1 MKVLTDINMNN
12 NEIIQ
17 VIIHNVSS
25 DPTVSAKNAGM
36 IIFNTTDKKLKY
48 YNGSEW
54 VTIGTSSGGTI
65 TIDTSL
71 SDSSTNSNAAGSKA
85 VVDYVKNSTKDF
97 NSIVN
102 AIKAVNNG
110 EVLKSNSSTGAI
122 IGIKIDE
129 TVKENSENLISS
141 GAVFKA
147 INDSLDKINKADY
160 TCPVIT
166 GQNGTCI
173 WTISLE
179 HTEPAFVQ
187 VYDSSS
193 GEVVFPNIK
202 DSNNQIIIT
211 FNGINGDRISAGTYN
226 AVILFSN

>member
-1 MKVLTDINMNN
+1 MQVLTDINMNN
-12 NEIIQ
+12 NEVLQ
-17 VIIHNVSS
+17 VIIHKVSS
-25 DPTVSAKNAGM
+25 DPTVSAKNSGM

-54 VTIGTSSGGTI
+54 VTIGAGGGTI
-65 TIDTSL
+65 TIDTLL

-97 NSIVN
+97 NSIAN
-102 AIKAVNNG
+102 AIKSVVNG
-110 EVLKSNSSTGAI
+110 YVLKTNSSTGAI

-129 TVKENSENLISS
+129 SVEENSENLISS
-141 GAVFKA
+141 GAVFQA
-147 INDSLDKINKADY
+147 INDSLNKINKVDY

-166 GQNGTCI
+166 GENGTCI

-179 HTEPAFVQ
+179 HTEPVFVQ
-187 VYDSSS
+187 VYDNNS

-202 DSNNQIIIT
+202 DSNNQVIIT
-211 FNGINGDRISAGTYN
+211 FNGINGNRISAGAYR
-226 AVILFSN
+226 AVILFSK

>member
-17 VIIHNVSS
+17 VIIHKVSS

-48 YNGSEW
+48 YDGSEW
-54 VTIGTSSGGTI
+54 VIIGTGSGGTI

-179 HTEPAFVQ
+179 HNPVFVQ
-187 VYDSSS
+187 VYDSS

-202 DSNNQIIIT
+202 DYNNQIIIT
-211 FNGINGDRISAGTYN
+211 FNGINSDRISAGTYH
-226 AVILFSN
+226 AVVLFSN

>member
-17 VIIHNVSS
+17 VIIHKVSS

-54 VTIGTSSGGTI
+54 VTIGTGSGGTI
-65 TIDTSL
+65 TIDTLL

-160 TCPVIT
+160 ACPVIT

-179 HTEPAFVQ
+179 HTNPVFVQ
-187 VYDSSS
+187 VYDSS

-202 DSNNQIIIT
+202 DYNNQIIIT
-211 FNGINGDRISAGTYN
+211 FNGINGDRISAGTYH
-226 AVILFSN
+226 AVVLFSN

>member
-1 MKVLTDINMNN
+1 
-12 NEIIQ
+12 
-17 VIIHNVSS
+17 
-25 DPTVSAKNAGM
+25 M

-48 YNGSEW
+48 YDGSEW
-54 VTIGTSSGGTI
+54 VIIGTGSGGTI

-166 GQNGTCI
+166 GENGTCV

-179 HTEPAFVQ
+179 HTEPVFVQ
-187 VYDSSS
+187 VYDSS

-202 DSNNQIIIT
+202 DYNNQIIIT
-211 FNGINGDRISAGTYN
+211 FNGINGDRISAGTYH
-226 AVILFSN
+226 AVVLFSN

>member
-17 VIIHNVSS
+17 VIIHKVSS

-48 YNGSEW
+48 YDGSEW
-54 VTIGTSSGGTI
+54 VIIGTGSGGTI

-179 HTEPAFVQ
+179 HTNPVFVQ
-187 VYDSSS
+187 VYDM
-193 GEVVFPNIK
+193 VK
-202 DSNNQIIIT
+202 
-211 FNGINGDRISAGTYN
+211 
-226 AVILFSN
+226 

>member
-17 VIIHNVSS
+17 VIIHKVSS

-48 YNGSEW
+48 YDGSEW
-54 VTIGTSSGGTI
+54 VIIGTGSGGTI

-179 HTEPAFVQ
+179 HTNPVFVQ
-187 VYDSSS
+187 VYDSF

-202 DSNNQIIIT
+202 DYNNQIIIT
-211 FNGINGDRISAGTYN
+211 FNGINGDRISAGTYH
-226 AVILFSN
+226 AVVLFSN

>member
-17 VIIHNVSS
+17 VIIHKVNS

-48 YNGSEW
+48 YDGSEW
-54 VTIGTSSGGTI
+54 VIIGTGSGGTI

-179 HTEPAFVQ
+179 HTNPVFVQ
-187 VYDSSS
+187 VYDSS

-202 DSNNQIIIT
+202 DYNNQIIIT
-211 FNGINGDRISAGTYN
+211 FNGINGDRISAGTYH
-226 AVILFSN
+226 AVVLFSN

>member
-17 VIIHNVSS
+17 VIIHKVSS

-48 YNGSEW
+48 YDGSEW
-54 VTIGTSSGGTI
+54 VIIGTGSGGTI

-85 VVDYVKNSTKDF
+85 VVDYVKNYTKDF

-179 HTEPAFVQ
+179 HTNPVFVQ
-187 VYDSSS
+187 VYDSS

-202 DSNNQIIIT
+202 DYNNQIIIT
-211 FNGINGDRISAGTYN
+211 FNGINGDRISAGTYH
-226 AVILFSN
+226 AVVLFSN

>member
-17 VIIHNVSS
+17 VIIHKVSS

-54 VTIGTSSGGTI
+54 VTIGTGSGGTI
-65 TIDTSL
+65 TIDTLL

-166 GQNGTCI
+166 GENGTCV

-179 HTEPAFVQ
+179 HTEPVFVQ

-202 DSNNQIIIT
+202 DYNNQIIIT
-211 FNGINGDRISAGTYN
+211 FNGINGDRISAGTYH
-226 AVILFSN
+226 AVVLFSN

>member
-17 VIIHNVSS
+17 VIIHKVSS

-54 VTIGTSSGGTI
+54 VTIGTGSGGTI
-65 TIDTSL
+65 TIDTLL

-166 GQNGTCI
+166 GENGTCV

-179 HTEPAFVQ
+179 HTEPVFVQ
-187 VYDSSS
+187 VYDSS

-202 DSNNQIIIT
+202 DYNNQIIIT
-211 FNGINGDRISAGTYN
+211 FNGINGDRISAGTYH
-226 AVILFSN
+226 AVVLFSN

>member
-12 NEIIQ
+12 NEITQ

-54 VTIGTSSGGTI
+54 VTIGTGSGGTI

-179 HTEPAFVQ
+179 HTNPAFVQ

-211 FNGINGDRISAGTYN
+211 FNGINGNRISAGTYN

>member
-17 VIIHNVSS
+17 VIIHKVSS

-48 YNGSEW
+48 YDGSEW
-54 VTIGTSSGGTI
+54 VIIGTGSGGTI

-97 NSIVN
+97 NSVVN

-129 TVKENSENLISS
+129 TVKKNSENLISS

-179 HTEPAFVQ
+179 HTNPVFVQ
-187 VYDSSS
+187 VYDSS

-202 DSNNQIIIT
+202 DYNNQIIIT
-211 FNGINGDRISAGTYN
+211 FNGINGDRISAGTYH
-226 AVILFSN
+226 AVVLFSN

>member
-12 NEIIQ
+12 NEVLQ
-17 VIIHNVSS
+17 VIIHKVSS

-54 VTIGTSSGGTI
+54 VTIGTGSGGTI
-65 TIDTSL
+65 TIDTLL

-179 HTEPAFVQ
+179 HTNPVFVQ
-187 VYDSSS
+187 VYDSS

-202 DSNNQIIIT
+202 DYNNQIIIT
-211 FNGINGDRISAGTYN
+211 FNGINGDRISAGTYH
-226 AVILFSN
+226 AVVLFSN

>member
-17 VIIHNVSS
+17 VIIHKVSS

-48 YNGSEW
+48 YDGSEW
-54 VTIGTSSGGTI
+54 VIIGTGSGGTI

-179 HTEPAFVQ
+179 HANPVFVQ
-187 VYDSSS
+187 VYDSS

-202 DSNNQIIIT
+202 DYNNQIIIT
-211 FNGINGDRISAGTYN
+211 FNGINGDRISAGTYH
-226 AVILFSN
+226 AVVLFSN

>member
-17 VIIHNVSS
+17 VIIHKVSS

-48 YNGSEW
+48 YDGSEW
-54 VTIGTSSGGTI
+54 VIIGTGSGGTI

-122 IGIKIDE
+122 VGIKIDE
-129 TVKENSENLISS
+129 IVKENSENLITS
-141 GAVFKA
+141 GAVYNA
-147 INDSLDKINKADY
+147 INDSLNKINKADY

-179 HTEPAFVQ
+179 HTNPVFVQ
-187 VYDSSS
+187 VYDSS

-211 FNGINGDRISAGTYN
+211 FNGINGDRISAGTYH
-226 AVILFSN
+226 AVVLFSN

>member
-17 VIIHNVSS
+17 VIIHKVSS

-54 VTIGTSSGGTI
+54 VTIGAGGGTI
-65 TIDTSL
+65 TIDTLL

-85 VVDYVKNSTKDF
+85 VVDYVKNYTKDF

-110 EVLKSNSSTGAI
+110 EVLKSNSSTGTI

-179 HTEPAFVQ
+179 HTNPVFVQ
-187 VYDSSS
+187 VYDSS

-202 DSNNQIIIT
+202 DYNNQIIIT
-211 FNGINGDRISAGTYN
+211 FNGINGDRISAGTYH
-226 AVILFSN
+226 AVVLFSN

>member
-17 VIIHNVSS
+17 VIIHKVSS

-54 VTIGTSSGGTI
+54 VTIGTGSGGTI
-65 TIDTSL
+65 TIDTLL

-179 HTEPAFVQ
+179 HTNPVFVQ
-187 VYDSSS
+187 VYDSS

-202 DSNNQIIIT
+202 DYNNQIIIT
-211 FNGINGDRISAGTYN
+211 FNGINGDRISAGTYH
-226 AVILFSN
+226 AVVLFSN

>member
-17 VIIHNVSS
+17 VIIHKVSS

-48 YNGSEW
+48 YDGSEW
-54 VTIGTSSGGTI
+54 VIIGTGSGGTI

-110 EVLKSNSSTGAI
+110 EVLKSNSSTGTI

-147 INDSLDKINKADY
+147 INDSLGKINKADY

-179 HTEPAFVQ
+179 HANPVFVQ
-187 VYDSSS
+187 VYDSS

-202 DSNNQIIIT
+202 DYNNQIIIT
-211 FNGINGDRISAGTYN
+211 FNGINGDRISAGTYH
-226 AVILFSN
+226 AVVLFSN

>member
-17 VIIHNVSS
+17 VIIHKVSS

-48 YNGSEW
+48 YDGSEW
-54 VTIGTSSGGTI
+54 VIIGTGSGGTI

-179 HTEPAFVQ
+179 HTNPVFVQ
-187 VYDSSS
+187 VYDSS
-193 GEVVFPNIK
+193 GEIVFPNIK
-202 DSNNQIIIT
+202 DYNNQIIIT
-211 FNGINGDRISAGTYN
+211 FNGINGDRISAGTYH
-226 AVILFSN
+226 AVVLFSN

>member
-17 VIIHNVSS
+17 VIIHKVSS

-48 YNGSEW
+48 YDGSEW
-54 VTIGTSSGGTI
+54 VIIGTGSGGTI

-85 VVDYVKNSTKDF
+85 VVDYVKNSIKDF

-179 HTEPAFVQ
+179 HTNPVFVQ
-187 VYDSSS
+187 VYDSS

-202 DSNNQIIIT
+202 DYNNQIIIT
-211 FNGINGDRISAGTYN
+211 FNGINGDRISAGTYH
-226 AVILFSN
+226 AVVLFSN

>member
-17 VIIHNVSS
+17 VIIHKVSS

-48 YNGSEW
+48 YDGSEW
-54 VTIGTSSGGTI
+54 VIIGTGSGGTI

-179 HTEPAFVQ
+179 HTNPVFVQ
-187 VYDSSS
+187 VYDSS

-202 DSNNQIIIT
+202 DYNNQIIIT
-211 FNGINGDRISAGTYN
+211 FNGINGDRISAGAYH
-226 AVILFSN
+226 AVVLFSN

>member
-17 VIIHNVSS
+17 VIIHKVSS

-48 YNGSEW
+48 YDGSEW
-54 VTIGTSSGGTI
+54 VIIGTGSGGTI

-129 TVKENSENLISS
+129 TVKENSENLIYS

-179 HTEPAFVQ
+179 HTNPVFVQ
-187 VYDSSS
+187 VYDSS

-202 DSNNQIIIT
+202 DYNNQIIIT
-211 FNGINGDRISAGTYN
+211 FNGINGDRISAGTYH
-226 AVILFSN
+226 AVVLFSN

>member
-1 MKVLTDINMNN
+1 MKVLTDIDMNN
-12 NEIIQ
+12 NQVIQ
-17 VIIHNVSS
+17 VIIHKVSS
-25 DPTVSAKNAGM
+25 DPTVSAKNLGM

-54 VTIGTSSGGTI
+54 VTIGTGSGGTI
-65 TIDTSL
+65 TIDTLL

-85 VVDYVKNSTKDF
+85 VVDYVKNSVKDF
-97 NSIVN
+97 TSIVN
-102 AIKAVNNG
+102 AIKDVTNG
-110 EVLKSNSSTGAI
+110 EVLKTNSSTGAI

-129 TVKENSENLISS
+129 SIEENSTNLISS

-147 INDSLDKINKADY
+147 INDSLNKINKVDY
-160 TCPVIT
+160 QCPVIT
-166 GQNGTCI
+166 GENGTCV

-179 HTEPAFVQ
+179 HTEPVFVQ

>member
-17 VIIHNVSS
+17 VIIHKVSS

-48 YNGSEW
+48 YDGSEW
-54 VTIGTSSGGTI
+54 VIIGTGSGGTI

-179 HTEPAFVQ
+179 HTNPVFVQ
-187 VYDSSS
+187 VYDSS

-202 DSNNQIIIT
+202 DYNNQIIIT
-211 FNGINGDRISAGTYN
+211 FNGINGDRISAGTYH
-226 AVILFSN
+226 AVVLFSN

>member
-17 VIIHNVSS
+17 VIIHKVSS

-48 YNGSEW
+48 YDGSEW
-54 VTIGTSSGGTI
+54 VIIGTGSGGTI

-97 NSIVN
+97 NSVVN

-129 TVKENSENLISS
+129 TVKKNSENLISS

-179 HTEPAFVQ
+179 HTNPVFVQ
-187 VYDSSS
+187 VYDSS
-193 GEVVFPNIK
+193 GEVVFQILK
-202 DSNNQIIIT
+202 IIIT
-211 FNGINGDRISAGTYN
+211 KSLLHLMVLM
-226 AVILFSN
+226 VIEYQLVHITL

>member
-1 MKVLTDINMNN
+1 MKVLTDIDMNN
-12 NEIIQ
+12 NQVIQ
-17 VIIHNVSS
+17 VIIHKVSS
-25 DPTVSAKNAGM
+25 DPTVSAKNLGM

-54 VTIGTSSGGTI
+54 VTIGTGSGGTI
-65 TIDTSL
+65 TIDTLL

-85 VVDYVKNSTKDF
+85 VVDYVKNSVKDF
-97 NSIVN
+97 TSIVN

-179 HTEPAFVQ
+179 HTNPVFVQ
-187 VYDSSS
+187 VYDSS

-202 DSNNQIIIT
+202 DYNNQIIIT
-211 FNGINGDRISAGTYN
+211 FNGINGDRISAGTYH
-226 AVILFSN
+226 AVVLFSN

>member
-1 MKVLTDINMNN
+1 MKVLTDINMNH

-17 VIIHNVSS
+17 VIIHKVSS

-48 YNGSEW
+48 YDGSDW
-54 VTIGTSSGGTI
+54 VIIGTGSGGTI

-85 VVDYVKNSTKDF
+85 VVDYVKNYTKDF

-110 EVLKSNSSTGAI
+110 EVLKSNSSTGTI

-179 HTEPAFVQ
+179 HTNPVFVQ
-187 VYDSSS
+187 VYDSS

-202 DSNNQIIIT
+202 DYNNQIIIT
-211 FNGINGDRISAGTYN
+211 FNGINGDRISAGTYH
-226 AVILFSN
+226 AVVLFSN

>member
-17 VIIHNVSS
+17 VIIHKVSS

-48 YNGSEW
+48 YDGSEW
-54 VTIGTSSGGTI
+54 VIIGTGSGGTI

-179 HTEPAFVQ
+179 HTNPVFVQ

-202 DSNNQIIIT
+202 DYNNQIIIT
-211 FNGINGDRISAGTYN
+211 FNGINGDRISAGTYH
-226 AVILFSN
+226 AVVLFSN

>member
-17 VIIHNVSS
+17 VIIHKVSS

-54 VTIGTSSGGTI
+54 VIIGTGSGGTI

-85 VVDYVKNSTKDF
+85 VVDYVKNYTKDF

-179 HTEPAFVQ
+179 HTNPVFVQ
-187 VYDSSS
+187 VYDSS

-202 DSNNQIIIT
+202 DYNNQIIIT
-211 FNGINGDRISAGTYN
+211 FNGINGDRISAGTYH
-226 AVILFSN
+226 AVVLFSN

>member
-17 VIIHNVSS
+17 VIIHKVSS

-48 YNGSEW
+48 YDGSEW
-54 VTIGTSSGGTI
+54 VIIGTGSGGTI

-102 AIKAVNNG
+102 AIKAINNG

-179 HTEPAFVQ
+179 HTNPVFVQ
-187 VYDSSS
+187 VYDSS

-202 DSNNQIIIT
+202 DYNNQIIIT
-211 FNGINGDRISAGTYN
+211 FNGINGDRISAGTYH
-226 AVILFSN
+226 AVVLFSN

>member
-17 VIIHNVSS
+17 VIIHKVSS

-48 YNGSEW
+48 YDG
-54 VTIGTSSGGTI
+54 SGGTI

-85 VVDYVKNSTKDF
+85 VVDYVKNYTKDF

-110 EVLKSNSSTGAI
+110 EVLKSNSSTGTI

-166 GQNGTCI
+166 GENGTCV

-179 HTEPAFVQ
+179 HTEPVFVQ

-202 DSNNQIIIT
+202 DYNNQIIIT
-211 FNGINGDRISAGTYN
+211 FNGINGDRISAGTYH
-226 AVILFSN
+226 AVVLFSN

>member
-17 VIIHNVSS
+17 VIIHKVSS

-48 YNGSEW
+48 YDGSEW
-54 VTIGTSSGGTI
+54 VIIGTGSGGTI

-173 WTISLE
+173 WTISLD
-179 HTEPAFVQ
+179 HTNPVFVQ
-187 VYDSSS
+187 VYDSS

-202 DSNNQIIIT
+202 DYNNQIIIT
-211 FNGINGDRISAGTYN
+211 FNGINGDRISAGTYH
-226 AVILFSN
+226 AVVLFSN

>member
-179 HTEPAFVQ
+179 HTNPVFVQ
-187 VYDSSS
+187 VYDSS

>member
-17 VIIHNVSS
+17 VIIHKVSS

-48 YNGSEW
+48 YDGSEW
-54 VTIGTSSGGTI
+54 VIIGTGSGGTI

-160 TCPVIT
+160 TCPIIT

-179 HTEPAFVQ
+179 HTNPVFVQ
-187 VYDSSS
+187 VYDSS

-202 DSNNQIIIT
+202 DYNNQIIIT
-211 FNGINGDRISAGTYN
+211 FNGINGDRISAGTYH
-226 AVILFSN
+226 AVVLFSN

>member
-12 NEIIQ
+12 NEIMQ
-17 VIIHNVSS
+17 VIIHKVSS
-25 DPTVSAKNAGM
+25 DPTVSAKNTGM

-48 YNGSEW
+48 YDGSEW
-54 VTIGTSSGGTI
+54 VIIGTGSGGTI

-179 HTEPAFVQ
+179 HTNPVFVQ
-187 VYDSSS
+187 VYDSS

-202 DSNNQIIIT
+202 DYNNQIIIT
-211 FNGINGDRISAGTYN
+211 FNGINGDRISAGTYH
-226 AVILFSN
+226 AVVLFSN